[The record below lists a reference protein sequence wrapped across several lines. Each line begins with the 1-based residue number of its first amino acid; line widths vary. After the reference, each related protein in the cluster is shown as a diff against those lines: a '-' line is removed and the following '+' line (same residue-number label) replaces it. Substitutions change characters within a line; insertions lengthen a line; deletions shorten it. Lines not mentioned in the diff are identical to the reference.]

1 MTKEE
6 IKERL
11 LEAVKG
17 GSHFA
22 DIKSVALF
30 GSYVNGSP
38 SEDSDV
44 DVLIDFEPGIEEYLE
59 VVSYE
64 EFTSNKMIIDAVVR
78 ELEIIG
84 EASNNLSEEFRERH
98 PDIVWRRMK
107 DMRNFLNHEYFGVN
121 IKVVWDTCKED
132 LPKLSKLINDLLC

>member
-1 MTKEE
+1 MSMRNDRAYLTH
-6 IKERL
+6 IRD
-11 LEAVKG
+11 A
-17 GSHFA
+17 
-22 DIKSVALF
+22 
-30 GSYVNGSP
+30 
-38 SEDSDV
+38 
-44 DVLIDFEPGIEEYLE
+44 IDTIEEYLE

-84 EASNNLSEEFRERH
+84 EASNNLSEAFRERH

-107 DMRNFLNHEYFGVN
+107 DMRNFLIHEYFGVN